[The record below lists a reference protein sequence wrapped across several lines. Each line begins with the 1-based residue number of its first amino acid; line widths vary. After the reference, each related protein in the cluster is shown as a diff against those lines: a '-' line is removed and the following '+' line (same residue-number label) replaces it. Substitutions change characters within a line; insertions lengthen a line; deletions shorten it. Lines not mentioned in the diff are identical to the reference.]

1 MFEKILLFNEI
12 RILIALGKNSSSS
25 LKSLSD
31 GSLIRVLEQRFEIAS
46 FLWVWPRNIIFLP
59 PMLFEIITSLFWV

>member
-46 FLWVWPRNIIFLP
+46 FL
-59 PMLFEIITSLFWV
+59 